1 MAVSGI
7 YAPDGTGKLS
17 YARFQMAGCYR
28 CLEGSS
34 TVRNVILS
42 FLCVR
47 SVLGTPFY
55 IMEYVNGRIFKDP
68 ALPGLSPDERRQVF
82 SAATDI
88 LSRIHKV
95 NIKEAGL
102 EDYGKAGI

>member
-1 MAVSGI
+1 
-7 YAPDGTGKLS
+7 
-17 YARFQMAGCYR
+17 
-28 CLEGSS
+28 
-34 TVRNVILS
+34 
-42 FLCVR
+42 
-47 SVLGTPFY
+47 
-55 IMEYVNGRIFKDP
+55 MEYVNGRIFKDP

-102 EDYGKAGI
+102 EDYGKAGIWVYCLKPRIITYNTCKVG